1 MDPREERAF
10 DVSNDPLIGRKATTW
25 VIGGL
30 IVLFLLNLGL
40 ILWFEMGPGST
51 IESVESAIEQI
62 ELIGLDETQ
71 AMAALQDSGLFD
83 SVDIRDD
90 GTIVGTIP
98 ESYEVPPEVY
108 DTQVVLS
115 FSQEG
120 RCIGREIV
128 HRVHQ

>member
-10 DVSNDPLIGRKATTW
+10 DVSNDPLIGRRATTW

-30 IVLFLLNLGL
+30 IVFFLLNLGL

-51 IESVESAIEQI
+51 IASVESAIEEIQVI
-62 ELIGLDETQ
+62 NATETQ
-71 AMAALQDSGLFD
+71 AILALQQSGLFD
-83 SVDIRDD
+83 IVDIRDD
-90 GTIVGTIP
+90 GTVTGTIL

-108 DTQVVLS
+108 DTQVVLT
-115 FSQEG
+115 FSLEG
-120 RCIGREIV
+120 YCIGRVIS